1 MPGARF
7 GFARP
12 ARLLLSKCL
21 IHYRIKEVNVTL
33 VQAIQMRPTVTTPDT
48 TLRNAAKEMASHRM
62 ALLPVVAKGRLVGSL
77 SAYDLTTRVVGG
89 GLDPDRRTVR
99 AIMRPDPPACR
110 PEDTLGQV
118 REQMRDLRT
127 TVLPVVEANGELV
140 GLVDLFDVEDAGD
153 PGMVAGPEPE
163 MAQRVRGD
171 AF

>member
-1 MPGARF
+1 VPGARF

-99 AIMRPDPPACR
+99 AIMRPDPPAYR